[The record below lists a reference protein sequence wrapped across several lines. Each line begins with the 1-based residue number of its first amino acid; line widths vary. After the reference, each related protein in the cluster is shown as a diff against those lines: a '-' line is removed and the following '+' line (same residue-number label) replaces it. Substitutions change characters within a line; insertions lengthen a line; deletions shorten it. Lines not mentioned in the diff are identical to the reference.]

1 MRRTVRRRA
10 LAAAVAVAWMASGAS
25 AAAARDVKRC
35 GITIAAGSTGTLV
48 RHVECGWRCV
58 ANPTRR
64 CRSDG
69 DAHECPVAGDSC
81 APDGIVLERDAT
93 LDLNGFSLRGV
104 PGRDLIR
111 CSDAR
116 AGRCIVEGPGALVAV
131 GGRAMVGGHQTVVL
145 RDLTVFG
152 ADASIETT
160 RRVRMTGVE
169 LSACGGTPGLTGGV
183 FGMRGVRATD
193 VYVDSGCYVRSG
205 ADLHVEGGRSGRQY
219 IAPFPGPSFIAAG
232 DVHASGVLVRD
243 GGFGGRNVFLKAVRR
258 MGRPTSASLPD
269 AVARNRLVLRD
280 STMGVVE
287 SGRAPR
293 LVNSTCVASR
303 NAATGAGWGVCD
315 PE

>member
-1 MRRTVRRRA
+1 LV
-10 LAAAVAVAWMASGAS
+10 AAVAAALIAGAASVAV
-25 AAAARDVKRC
+25 ARDVKRC
-35 GITIAAGSTGTLV
+35 GVTIAAGSTGTLV
-48 RHVECGWRCV
+48 QHVECGWRCV

-64 CRSDG
+64 CTSDG

-81 APDGIVLERDAT
+81 APEGIVLERDAT

-116 AGRCIVEGPGALVAV
+116 TGRCIVEGPGALVAV

-160 RRVRMTGVE
+160 GRVRMTGVA
-169 LSACGGTPGLTGGV
+169 LSACGGTPGLIGGV
-183 FGMRGVRATD
+183 FGARGVRAIE
-193 VYVDSGCYVRSG
+193 VYLDSGCYVRSG
-205 ADLHVEGGRSGRQY
+205 ADLRVAGGRSGRQY
-219 IAPFPGPSFIAAG
+219 VAPFPGPSFVAAG
-232 DVHASGVLVRD
+232 DVRASGVLVRD
-243 GGFGGRNVFLKAVRR
+243 GGFAGRNVFLKSVRR
-258 MGRPTSASLPD
+258 VGRPTSASLPD
-269 AVARNRLVLRD
+269 AVARKRLALRD
-280 STMGVVE
+280 STLGVVE

-293 LVNSTCVASR
+293 LVNATCVASR
-303 NAATGAGWGVCD
+303 DGATGASWGVCD